1 MNLKNQIMAKYLN
14 NKQIFFSFF
23 ILLTIILISSCGFT
37 KEKKEIPEGL
47 IPKNEFV
54 DIMVDV
60 RMVETSIRQ
69 KISRGNNAVKSTD
82 YYYSYIFKK
91 YNITAEQFN
100 ISLKYYST
108 DIKEMQDINV
118 QVVERLT
125 QMESEVKAQK
135 KVE

>member
-1 MNLKNQIMAKYLN
+1 MANYSN
-14 NKQIFFSFF
+14 TKQIIFSF
-23 ILLTIILISSCGFT
+23 IIILTIMFAYSCNHI
-37 KEKKEIPEGL
+37 KEKKEKPEGL
-47 IPKNEFV
+47 IPKSEFV
-54 DIMVDV
+54 DIMIDI

-69 KISRGNNAVKSTD
+69 KISKGNNAIKSTD

-91 YNITAEQFN
+91 HNITPEQFN
-100 ISLKYYST
+100 TSLKYYSSEV
-108 DIKEMQDINV
+108 KEMQDINV

>member
-1 MNLKNQIMAKYLN
+1 MANSLN
-14 NKQIFFSFF
+14 NKQIILFLT
-23 ILLTIILISSCGFT
+23 ILLTIVFVSSCDHL
-37 KEKKEIPEGL
+37 KEKPKAPEGL
-47 IPKNEFV
+47 IPKMEFI

-69 KISRGNNAVKSTD
+69 KISRGNNAIKSTD
-82 YYYSYIFKK
+82 YYYSYVFKK
-91 YNITAEQFN
+91 HNITAEQFN
-100 ISLKYYST
+100 TSLKYYSSEV
-108 DIKEMQDINV
+108 KEMQDINV